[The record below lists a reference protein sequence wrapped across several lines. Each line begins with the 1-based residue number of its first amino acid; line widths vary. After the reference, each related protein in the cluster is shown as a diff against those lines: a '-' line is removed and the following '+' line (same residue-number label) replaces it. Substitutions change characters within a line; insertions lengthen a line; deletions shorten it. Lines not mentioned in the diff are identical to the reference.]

1 MAGGIF
7 PNYPFELN
15 PKCIIFS
22 IFIIGLFFYKPP
34 ELHIYWKLL
43 IAFILFVLSYVSLAW
58 YDYTFDCTTLAL
70 KKSSSPIGITGL
82 FKPPDYTPSQ
92 TDKSKLTKN
101 EKDLEWVLVN
111 LFHLV
116 ILAPLFLYVG
126 TYKQFNIDDSNDNSI
141 TNILLI
147 AVFAFAILY
156 HGVRVI
162 EKINIISITHII
174 VGIIGIY
181 YSAQTEKPKW
191 FYNVLS
197 AIGVYAGL
205 KHGYYLTQT
214 FH

>member
-1 MAGGIF
+1 MVNGIF
-7 PNYPFELN
+7 PNYLFELN
-15 PKCIIFS
+15 P
-22 IFIIGLFFYKPP
+22 
-34 ELHIYWKLL
+34 
-43 IAFILFVLSYVSLAW
+43 
-58 YDYTFDCTTLAL
+58 
-70 KKSSSPIGITGL
+70 
-82 FKPPDYTPSQ
+82 
-92 TDKSKLTKN
+92 N
-101 EKDLEWVLVN
+101 LEWILIN

-126 TYKQFNIDDSNDNSI
+126 MYKQFNIDNSNDNSNDNSI

-147 AVFAFAILY
+147 VVFAFTILY
-156 HGVRVI
+156 HGVKVI

-181 YSAQTEKPKW
+181 YSAQTETPKG
-191 FYNVLS
+191 FYNLLS